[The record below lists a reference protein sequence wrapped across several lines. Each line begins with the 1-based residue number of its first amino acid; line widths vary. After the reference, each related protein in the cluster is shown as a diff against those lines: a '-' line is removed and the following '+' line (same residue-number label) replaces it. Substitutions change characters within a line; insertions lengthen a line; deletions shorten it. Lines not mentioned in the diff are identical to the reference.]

1 MNTQKRFKRTPL
13 DVRISNFVDAS
24 IECGYTGRDYLTRQE
39 IKHVC
44 RTSGL
49 VFPRWLAYNQGV
61 DGGRQIG
68 RAKFS
73 FPELAEAGSGTI
85 KQVEEATQEVQVSI
99 PVMTSNAIPTISAE
113 DMLAMSISDDLD
125 SDIAVSD
132 DMITQEVV

>member
-1 MNTQKRFKRTPL
+1 MNTQKRYKRTSL

-24 IECGYTGRDYLTRQE
+24 IECGYAGRDYLTRQE
-39 IKHVC
+39 IENVC
-44 RTSGL
+44 TTSGL

-73 FPELAEAGSGTI
+73 FPELKEAGSGTI
-85 KQVEEATQEVQVSI
+85 EQVEPTSEIVEDVTEDATEVVVNEVPEEQVSI

-113 DMLAMSISDDLD
+113 DMLALSSL
-125 SDIAVSD
+125 
-132 DMITQEVV
+132 